1 MKRKIVLHSKDETA
15 SILQWKFWSKVTKQL
30 CLQQIAGTL
39 RLGAQGTLRNN
50 TTINQ
55 TLSSYQETLTKQD
68 YEENENLRHIREVIL
83 TAFLDE
89 LKYFL
94 TGNAQTKMNK
104 TEKNYVKYKATFEI
118 RKLYL

>member
-55 TLSSYQETLTKQD
+55 TLSSYQETLTNQD

-94 TGNAQTKMNK
+94 TENAQTKMNK

-118 RKLYL
+118 RKLYF

>member
-55 TLSSYQETLTKQD
+55 TLSSYQETLTNQD

-94 TGNAQTKMNK
+94 TENAQTKMNK

>member
-55 TLSSYQETLTKQD
+55 TLSSYQETLTNQD

>member
-1 MKRKIVLHSKDETA
+1 MKVLKQSNKTA
-15 SILQWKFWSKVTKQL
+15 LFAHTT
-30 CLQQIAGTL
+30 LQQIAATM

-55 TLSSYQETLTKQD
+55 TLSSYQETLTNQD

-118 RKLYL
+118 RKLYF

>member
-94 TGNAQTKMNK
+94 TENAQTKMNK